1 MLGFSK
7 KDKIKSFIK
16 ILKKAAAEMEAIGFD
31 DSNLGTGFA
40 EMEAEITELEDNHTE
55 LKNHLEREFF
65 DVKSNITALLKSSRH
80 PTERK
85 QRMMK
90 NKDKLEAIS
99 ERIEN
104 AAKNL
109 YSKL

>member
-31 DSNLGTGFA
+31 DSNLVTGFA

-55 LKNHLEREFF
+55 LRMLQKIFIVNFKLLNLRCPSRFLHFF
-65 DVKSNITALLKSSRH
+65 VILIFSNKEVYNFPSGFKI
-80 PTERK
+80 
-85 QRMMK
+85 
-90 NKDKLEAIS
+90 
-99 ERIEN
+99 
-104 AAKNL
+104 
-109 YSKL
+109 